1 MKPQPSAKS
10 HVTGRHLDGCWFV
23 AVTRGARLPTRAGFV
38 QQAALPVQSPG
49 SSGLGCDF
57 SAVWDEI
64 AMPCQH
70 RLSLPGLPQTGGTA
84 GLLGRVTLSN
94 RGPWATTTTRVRRGS
109 TGQGMLNWAAASVIM
124 EKFIHY
130 FDPLVWMLT
139 GWSERKSDQLFQ
151 ALFWGVLRKL
161 REKIILN
168 LCSWCFELV
177 YW

>member
-10 HVTGRHLDGCWFV
+10 HLTGRHLDGCWFV

-38 QQAALPVQSPG
+38 QQAVLPVQSPG

-84 GLLGRVTLSN
+84 GLLGRGDTEQQRSLSN
-94 RGPWATTTTRVRRGS
+94 NDHEGEEGQHWPGNAELGS
-109 TGQGMLNWAAASVIM
+109 CKCHHGKVYSLLLSSCVDA
-124 EKFIHY
+124 
-130 FDPLVWMLT
+130 DRLV
-139 GWSERKSDQLFQ
+139 
-151 ALFWGVLRKL
+151 
-161 REKIILN
+161 REKVRSTFPGIVLG
-168 LCSWCFELV
+168 SFEKV
-177 YW
+177 QRKNNP